1 MSYPQRPVERG
12 PIPRVPRSTL
22 QRYRGAI
29 LDPDA
34 AAQSHRSLQ
43 PTAFVH
49 DQILVQGSGDGSALD
64 ALLEAAQATG
74 HDIGTSQSAER
85 KRDDYVQQLAGGALE
100 LMTKRWVTRFRIAP
114 KSTSSTSVADAYST
128 IRKYRELAGQDQTL
142 KVGLN
147 HLVTLAGVGLQGAP
161 YFEGPSLGGAPY
173 FEGPGLGGAPY
184 FEGPGLGGAPYFEG
198 PSTGVPYFEGPGI
211 GTPVGGRIPVTWLG
225 RPPVPE
231 RSKHTGRRPVVA
243 VLDTG
248 LGRHGWLR
256 EADAHLGATVNGQP
270 IGVGDDVPDPEITGI
285 VQQPGLGLLD
295 RDSGHGTFIAGII
308 RQTCPDAK
316 VLALRVMPS
325 DGVVEEHQLVI
336 ALNKLLVRQAQA
348 QADRSL
354 DDIIDVLSL
363 SLGYYHEDPDDV
375 RYSSVLAGT
384 LRSFAALGVAVV
396 AAAGSDHTT
405 TPFFPAGFASREE
418 GADQR
423 SDRVPLVSVGALN
436 PNGSRAVFSNSGEWV
451 SCYRPGANVVSTLP
465 TTFDGSSQPDLV
477 TPSGGES
484 VDRDDFTGG
493 FGVWSGTSFAAP
505 VLAGEIAASLA
516 EQGNLDDV
524 ERTSM
529 VDRGWV
535 ALAQTIEWKR
545 PSS

>member
-1 MSYPQRPVERG
+1 MAYPQRPVERG
-12 PIPRVPRSTL
+12 PVPRVSRSSL
-22 QRYRGAI
+22 QRNRGAI
-29 LDPDA
+29 LDPDVA
-34 AAQSHRSLQ
+34 AESHRPLQ

-49 DQILVQGSGDGSALD
+49 DQILVQGSGDRAAVD
-64 ALLEAAQATG
+64 ALLEAARATG
-74 HDIGTSQSAER
+74 HEIGTSRSAER
-85 KRDDYVQQLAGGALE
+85 KRDDYVQQLTGTALE
-100 LMTKRWVTRFRIAP
+100 QMTKRWVTRFRIAP

-128 IRKYRELAGQDQTL
+128 IRKYRELAGDDDTL

-184 FEGPGLGGAPYFEG
+184 FEGPSTGVPYFEG
-198 PSTGVPYFEGPGI
+198 PSTGVPYFEGPGT
-211 GTPVGGRIPVTWLG
+211 GSPVGGRIPVTWLG
-225 RPPVPE
+225 RPPAPVT
-231 RSKHTGRRPVVA
+231 SKRAGRRPVVA

-248 LGRHGWLR
+248 LGKHGWLR
-256 EADAHLGATVNGQP
+256 QGNATLGTSVNGQP
-270 IGVGDDVPDPEITGI
+270 IGVGDEVPDPEVTGI
-285 VQQPGLGLLD
+285 VQHPGLGLLD

-316 VLALRVMPS
+316 VLAIRVMPS
-325 DGVVEEHQLVI
+325 DGVVEEHQLCI

-348 QADRSL
+348 QAAGDL
-354 DDIIDVLSL
+354 DSVIDVMSL

-384 LRSFAALGVAVV
+384 LRSFGTIGVAVV
-396 AAAGSDHTT
+396 AAAGNDHTT
-405 TPFFPAGFASREE
+405 TPFFPAGFASRQE
-418 GADQR
+418 GADQPA
-423 SDRVPLVSVGALN
+423 DRVPLVSVGALN
-436 PNGSRAVFSNSGEWV
+436 PNGSRALFSNSGDWV

-465 TTFDGSSQPDLV
+465 TTFDGSTQPDVV
-477 TPSGGES
+477 TPSGSES

-505 VLAGEIAASLA
+505 VLAGEIAASLTA
-516 EQGNLDDV
+516 QGTLDDV
-524 ERTSM
+524 EPASM
-529 VDRGWV
+529 VDRGWA
-535 ALAQTIEWKR
+535 ALAETIEWKR